1 MLIAPG
7 GTWGCMGEAEI
18 FVLNPIGKRYKKT
31 KGAYSLF
38 RYRLEN
44 HLSRESKKSDDDN

>member
-18 FVLNPIGKRYKKT
+18 FVLNPIGKRYI
-31 KGAYSLF
+31 S
-38 RYRLEN
+38 E
-44 HLSRESKKSDDDN
+44 